1 MADLVPIDAAAPSV
15 IDRHHLAQI
24 TEKDAA
30 LFTLLE
36 DATLTANEKL
46 QKLLTDAFPLNALE
60 GSLVTSRMV
69 RSLRTMYELLEAKG
83 RIHEQKTGPGV
94 IRARAAVR
102 TKDGDEL
109 AVEVTMPGDA
119 R

>member
-1 MADLVPIDAAAPSV
+1 V
-15 IDRHHLAQI
+15 IERHSLDQI
-24 TEKDAA
+24 TEQDAT

-36 DATLTANEKL
+36 NSTLTAHEKL
-46 QKLLTDAFPLNALE
+46 QQLLEAGFPANILD

-94 IRARAAVR
+94 IRARAAIR
-102 TKDGDEL
+102 TKDGDE
-109 AVEVTMPGDA
+109 AVVELQISGGAP
-119 R
+119 